1 MKKILY
7 TILILF
13 CASFVNAYDVQII
26 GSDGVADGIK
36 IDSSTSTISTTS
48 YEHHEIHAGSSF
60 TTCDVQN
67 VDTTT
72 LKWMVTTPNTTKYA
86 HMIFDFQCTGELLIT
101 ITEGA
106 DRVGTND
113 LAEVN
118 RRRVGTPTAATA
130 AIHRAYTGGTTDGA
144 TTIEKKRIGATGVGS
159 KTVSAGGN
167 RGQNEFILKPNTKY
181 IISAQTFANVYVT
194 ACFDWY
200 EHTDN

>member
-1 MKKILY
+1 
-7 TILILF
+7 
-13 CASFVNAYDVQII
+13 
-26 GSDGVADGIK
+26 
-36 IDSSTSTISTTS
+36 
-48 YEHHEIHAGSSF
+48 
-60 TTCDVQN
+60 
-67 VDTTT
+67 
-72 LKWMVTTPNTTKYA
+72 
-86 HMIFDFQCTGELLIT
+86 MIFDFQCTGELLIT